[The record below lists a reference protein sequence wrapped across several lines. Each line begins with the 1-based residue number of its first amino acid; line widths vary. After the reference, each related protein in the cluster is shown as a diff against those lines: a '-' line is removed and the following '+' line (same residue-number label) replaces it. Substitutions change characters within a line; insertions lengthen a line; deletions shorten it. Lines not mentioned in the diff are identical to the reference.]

1 MSRNP
6 PHPKKFAIASLLAL
20 VGVAVCVAQTAPT
33 TVPATT
39 APAAGRGRGAGR
51 GGRGGPPASSAFAA
65 KPPIVPMSKTFID
78 FFLPMPADNLS
89 KDVWGAAQVGP
100 RDPKNGL
107 EDPTVKQWY
116 YWDGQIIKA
125 KDGKYHMFSSRW
137 DQSHGHGGWP
147 QSVAVHSVSET
158 GVSGPYIDKGMTW
171 PDDMGGKGHNVTALV
186 LPGDEGYAVVVSE
199 TRPTPAVFESKSLD
213 GPWVNKGTIQ
223 GVQNSNISIMVRP
236 DGDFEIVPRNGHVYI
251 SKKADGILG
260 PYKDMTSGSIF
271 PVGQQYP
278 NMEDP
283 CVFYAGG
290 YYEVI
295 VNSWSTRKA
304 YHLTSKDGINNWVNR
319 GLAYDPTTDFVKYTD
334 GSVDHWAIME
344 RPGVLVEDGH
354 VTHVTLASINVQK
367 AQDRGNDNNG
377 SKILV
382 LPFDGAKFDAELA
395 KDYATEDAAAATT
408 APAPK

>member
-1 MSRNP
+1 MFGIPSLLQTCS
-6 PHPKKFAIASLLAL
+6 AVSLLAM
-20 VGVAVCVAQTAPT
+20 VCVAVCVAQPVPPAG
-33 TVPATT
+33 PATGPGVT
-39 APAAGRGRGAGR
+39 PPPGRGAGR
-51 GGRGGPPASSAFAA
+51 GAPSAAAA
-65 KPPIVPMSKTFID
+65 KPPVVPMTKTLID
-78 FFLPMPADNLS
+78 FFQPMPADGLS
-89 KDVWGAAQVGP
+89 KTVWGAAQVGA

-137 DQSHGHGGWP
+137 DQSRGHGGWGN
-147 QSVAVHSVSET
+147 SVAVHSVSET
-158 GVSGPYIDKGMTW
+158 GVSGPYVDKGMTW

-199 TRPTPAVFESKSLD
+199 TRPTPAVFTSKSLD
-213 GPWVNKGTIQ
+213 GPWVNKGTIK
-223 GVQNSNISIMVRP
+223 GVQNSNISIMIRP

-260 PYKDMTSGSIF
+260 PYKDMTNGSIF
-271 PVGQQYP
+271 PAGQQYP

-283 CVFYAGG
+283 CVFFAGG
-290 YYEVI
+290 YYQVI

-304 YHLTSKDGINNWVNR
+304 YHLTSKDGVTNWVNR
-319 GLAYDPTTDFVKYTD
+319 GLAYDPTKDFVKYTD
-334 GSVDHWAIME
+334 ASVNHWAIME

-354 VTHVTLASINVQK
+354 VTHITLASINVPK

-395 KDYATEDAAAATT
+395 KDYAAEDAAAAT

>member
-1 MSRNP
+1 M
-6 PHPKKFAIASLLAL
+6 FGAAWLLAMAS
-20 VGVAVCVAQTAPT
+20 VAVSLAQTAAPAGPT
-33 TVPATT
+33 TTPTVATT
-39 APAAGRGRGAGR
+39 APTGRRGGR
-51 GGRGGPPASSAFAA
+51 GRGGPPSPFAA
-65 KPPIVPMSKTFID
+65 KPPVVAMSSTFINY
-78 FFLPMPADNLS
+78 FLPMPAENLS
-89 KDVWGAAQVGP
+89 KDVWGAAQVGA

-125 KDGKYHMFSSRW
+125 KDGRYDMFSSRW
-137 DQSHGHGGWP
+137 DQSHGHGGWT
-147 QSVAVHSVSET
+147 QSAAVHSVSQT
-158 GVSGPYIDKGMTW
+158 GVSGPYIDQGMTW
-171 PDDMGGKGHNVTALV
+171 PDDLGGKGHNVTALV
-186 LPGDEGYAVVVSE
+186 LPDDQGYAVVVSE
-199 TRPTPAVFESKSLD
+199 TRPTPAVFTAKSLD
-213 GPWVNKGTIQ
+213 GPWVHLGTIQ
-223 GVQNSNISIMVRP
+223 GVQNSNISIMIRP

-260 PYKDMTSGSIF
+260 PYTDMTKGSIF
-271 PVGQQYP
+271 PAGAQYP

-290 YYEVI
+290 YYQVI

-319 GLAYDPTTDFVKYTD
+319 GLAYDPTSDFVKYTD
-334 GSVDHWAIME
+334 GSVNHWAIME

-354 VTHVTLASINVQK
+354 VTHVTLASINVPK
-367 AQDRGNDNNG
+367 ARDRGNDGNG

-382 LPFDGAKFDAELA
+382 LPFDGVRFDAELA
-395 KDYATEDAAAATT
+395 RDYAAEDTAAAG